1 MGPAIQPTPNRG
13 SIPAQAGVGLRS
25 PHHEAMLS
33 QWPSVGW
40 LEAHSE
46 NFFSRGGTHIDQL
59 MSLRTHYP
67 LSLHGVGLSLGSPD
81 PIDRIHLQHLKG
93 IVARF
98 EPSLVS
104 EHLSW
109 SSAEGR
115 FANDLLPMPYTDE
128 AVRHMAE
135 RIDQVQNELGR
146 QILVE
151 NVSSYVQFECSLLSE
166 SEFVAS
172 VVAEAHC
179 GLLLDLNNIY
189 VAASNHQFD
198 PFAYLE
204 AMPAQAI
211 REIHLAGHSRIPFG
225 AGEILIDT
233 HSTHVCD
240 EVWNLYAAATRR
252 FGEIPT
258 LIEWDSE
265 LPSLDVLV
273 AEAQRADRV
282 RARAMDGSGEYRVA

>member
-1 MGPAIQPTPNRG
+1 MDPEVQLKSNRR
-13 SIPAQAGVGLRS
+13 SIPAQAGIGLRS

-33 QWPSVGW
+33 QRPAIGW

-46 NFFSRGGTHIDQL
+46 NFFSPGGKHIDQL
-59 MSLRTHYP
+59 ERLRESYP
-67 LSLHGVGLSLGSPD
+67 LSLHGVGLSLGSTD
-81 PIDRIHLQHLKG
+81 PLDRVHLDNLKR

-98 EPSLVS
+98 GPALVS

-109 SSAEGR
+109 SSVEGR
-115 FANDLLPMPYTDE
+115 FANDLLPMPYTEE
-128 AVRHMAE
+128 AIKHISG
-135 RIDQVQNELGR
+135 RIGQVQNELGR

-151 NVSSYVQFECSLLSE
+151 NVSSYLTFECSEISE
-166 SEFVAS
+166 SDFVAG
-172 VVAEAHC
+172 VVAESRC

-189 VAASNHQFD
+189 VSGCNHQFD
-198 PFAYLE
+198 PYEYLE

-211 REIHLAGHSRIPFG
+211 GEIHLAGHTRVPFG
-225 AGEILIDT
+225 VGEMLIDT

-240 EVWNLYAAATRR
+240 EVWALYAAAIRR
-252 FGEIPT
+252 LGDIPT

-265 LPSLDVLV
+265 LPALDVLA

-282 RARAMDGSGEYRVA
+282 RSLTLRLSSEHCVA